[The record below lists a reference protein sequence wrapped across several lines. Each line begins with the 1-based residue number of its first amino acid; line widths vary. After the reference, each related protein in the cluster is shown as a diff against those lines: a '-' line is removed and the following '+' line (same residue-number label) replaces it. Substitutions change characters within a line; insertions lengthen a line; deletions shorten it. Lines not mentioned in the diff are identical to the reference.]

1 MSAAPGQFLGAV
13 THRRSSSEW
22 TITDLR
28 HAQANRFPP
37 HSHRWTCL
45 TVLLGGDYAE
55 RIEGRWHQ
63 RAVNSLIIRP
73 SLAPHGDRVG
83 AAGARFL
90 NIEVSDA
97 LIPLRADVS
106 RPFAEWTVI
115 SAPDVVGLGWKV
127 LRELHSGA
135 DADATVLDGYVAA
148 LMAAL
153 TRDEDARTPP
163 GWLARALDMIHD
175 NVLAPPGLDALAR
188 ECGVHPA
195 HFTRVFRRHLGQT
208 VGTYVRALR
217 LSAAMRCLASGSAT
231 MASAGHDAGFHDESH
246 FSRTMRT
253 VTGLTPGQ
261 YRRLIAARA

>member
-1 MSAAPGQFLGAV
+1 
-13 THRRSSSEW
+13 
-22 TITDLR
+22 
-28 HAQANRFPP
+28 
-37 HSHRWTCL
+37 
-45 TVLLGGDYAE
+45 VLLGGDYAE

-90 NIEVSDA
+90 NVEVSDA
-97 LIPLRADVS
+97 LIPRRADLP
-106 RPFAEWTVI
+106 RPLAEWTVI
-115 SAPDVVGLGWKV
+115 SAPDVVALGWKI
-127 LRELHSGA
+127 LRELHA
-135 DADATVLDGYVAA
+135 DTDDDGTVLEGYVAA

-153 TRDEDARTPP
+153 TRDTGARTPP
-163 GWLARALDMIHD
+163 AWLARALDMIHD
-175 NVLAPPGLDALAR
+175 NAVAPPGLDALAR

-217 LSAAMRCLASGSAT
+217 LSAAMRRLASASAT
-231 MASAGHDAGFHDESH
+231 LASVGHDAGFHDESH
-246 FSRTMRT
+246 FSRTMRA

>member
-1 MSAAPGQFLGAV
+1 MSSAPGQFLGAV
-13 THRRSSSEW
+13 THRRSSPEW
-22 TITDLR
+22 TVTDLR

-37 HSHRWTCL
+37 HTHRWTCL
-45 TVLLGGDYAE
+45 TVLLGGEYAE

-83 AAGARFL
+83 PAGARFL
-90 NIEVSDA
+90 NVEVSDA
-97 LIPLRADVS
+97 LIPRRAD
-106 RPFAEWTVI
+106 RPRPLAEWTVI
-115 SAPDVVGLGWKV
+115 RAPEVVALGWKI
-127 LRELHSGA
+127 LRELHTGP
-135 DADATVLDGYVAA
+135 DGEATVLDGYVAA
-148 LMAAL
+148 LLAAL
-153 TRDEDARTPP
+153 TRETDARTPP
-163 GWLARALDMIHD
+163 AWLARALDMIHD
-175 NVLAPPGLDALAR
+175 NAAVPPGLDALAR

-217 LSAAMRCLASGSAT
+217 LSAAMRRLASGSAT

-246 FSRTMRT
+246 FSRTMRA